1 MDRSF
6 VFVFGQVPVNAVIAD
21 IELAAYKPFPERGI
35 TGIKRGMPG
44 FIPVQEIGVF
54 LEAIRIDLSFT
65 FAWATNSS
73 EG

>member
-1 MDRSF
+1 MDRCF

-44 FIPVQEIGVF
+44 FIPV
-54 LEAIRIDLSFT
+54 LDLSFT